1 MSIFKVPLIFTGC
14 RNERYSDGWI
24 FRTLFQTMYMPL
36 EVVENLYGY
45 VDSSTLVGY
54 YSTSRKPERKIM
66 ESVLGCADRYLSK
79 LYEN

>member
-1 MSIFKVPLIFTGC
+1 
-14 RNERYSDGWI
+14 
-24 FRTLFQTMYMPL
+24 MYMPL

-45 VDSSTLVGY
+45 VDNSTLVGY

-66 ESVLGCADRYLSK
+66 ESVLGYADRYLSK